1 MGMTSFSTVFKATLV
16 VVAAGALIYDDAQW
30 IFIQISRSLPLPTI
44 IYSQANVLENNIFRR
59 WVATSASGDIVP
71 IPRFTSLGELSSADI
86 SKPFIVSGLSS
97 NEAFSLKAIL
107 SPPLSEIAVDY
118 FTDARLPN
126 MVVPDSRAPLGDIVQ
141 NITRG
146 GTEKIGTQKIVEA
159 SPTILHSLID
169 ENSHWLGAVFTPGRV
184 NRWKQLGLFITAPVF
199 ISRGQ
204 SSALSA
210 TTRTDLHSE
219 PIANLVFQTLGS
231 KKWTLLSPEHSR
243 LLKPTVSPDGRAYF
257 YSNLDPL
264 NPKALH
270 HVPRYEVVTT
280 PGDVLFVPCW
290 TWHRV
295 EYIAN
300 VTATSVSIFEFNP
313 SEWVQNNP
321 VFALAVIPN
330 MIKELVGLKFQ

>member
-1 MGMTSFSTVFKATLV
+1 MGIISLSTVFKATLV
-16 VVAAGALIYDDAQW
+16 IAAGTLLYDESKW
-30 IFIQISRSLPLPTI
+30 VLIQITRSLPLPI
-44 IYSQANVLENNIFRR
+44 SINSQANVLENSIFHR
-59 WVATSASGDIVP
+59 WVATSSRGDILP
-71 IPRFTSLGELSSADI
+71 IPRITSLDELSLADI
-86 SKPFIVSGLSS
+86 TKPFIVSGLSS
-97 NEAFSLKAIL
+97 NEVFSLKAIL
-107 SPPLSEIAVDY
+107 SPPLSEIPVDY

-126 MVVPDSRAPLGDIVQ
+126 MVVPDSRALLGDIVQ

-159 SPTILHSLID
+159 APSILRSLID
-169 ENSHWLGAVFTPGRV
+169 ENSHWLGTVFTPERV
-184 NRWKQLGLFITAPVF
+184 NRWKQLGLLITAPVF

-231 KKWTLLSPEHSR
+231 KKWTLVSPEHYR
-243 LLKPTVSPDGRAYF
+243 LLKPIVSPDGRAYF

-264 NPKALH
+264 DPEALS

-280 PGDVLFVPCW
+280 PGDALFVPCW

-295 EYIAN
+295 EYIPN

-313 SEWVQNNP
+313 SEWIQNNP
-321 VFALAVIPN
+321 VFAFAVIPN
-330 MIKELVGLKFQ
+330 MIKEIVGLKFQ